1 MKVFKQLMRLHMVL
15 GENISV
21 HLPEDDCVFCVFFG
35 WSHSTVHGPA
45 NL

>member
-21 HLPEDDCVFCVFFG
+21 SLLEDVCVFCLFFG
-35 WSHSTVHGPA
+35 WSHSTVDGPA